1 MEVIQLEFDQ
11 SLISCL
17 KSYSKVQLSYEP
29 DIPGFDESI
38 SHRIKGH
45 DLFDTKSGALLLVRL
60 ENPETKEE
68 YTYSFPDIVKTEL
81 VNFSENHDKWYVYS
95 LDRSKFK
102 ENIRNKKMI
111 YRLIFSK

>member
-1 MEVIQLEFDQ
+1 MEFDR

-17 KSYSKVQLSYEP
+17 ESYSTVQLSYEP
-29 DIPGFDESI
+29 DIPGFDENI
-38 SHRIKGH
+38 RHIIKGH
-45 DLFDTKSGALLLVRL
+45 DLIATKSGALLLVHL
-60 ENPETKEE
+60 ENPETNES

-81 VNFSENHDKWYVYS
+81 ANFSEKHDKWYVYS

-102 ENIRNKKMI
+102 FKQELPHKKMV